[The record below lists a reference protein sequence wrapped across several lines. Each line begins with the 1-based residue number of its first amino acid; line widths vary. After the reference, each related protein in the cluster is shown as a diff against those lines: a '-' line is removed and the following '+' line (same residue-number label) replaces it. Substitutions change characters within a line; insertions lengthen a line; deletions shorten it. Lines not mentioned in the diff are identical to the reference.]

1 MAEQRTTGSGGISPA
16 QESRRQEHDKAQA
29 VGTQVRDTARQVGDT
44 ASEYYEQGRDK
55 AQTIGT
61 QVRDTAQQVS
71 KTASDYYEQGREQ
84 LEHVGQS
91 LEEHIREK
99 PLQSVL
105 MAGGLGMLLA
115 FLWKR

>member
-1 MAEQRTTGSGGISPA
+1 MAEQRTTGSGGTSPA
-16 QESRRQEHDKAQA
+16 QASSRQEHDTAQA
-29 VGTQVRDTARQVGDT
+29 VGTHVRDTARQIGDT
-44 ASEYYEQGRDK
+44 ASEYYEQGRDT
-55 AQTIGT
+55 AQAIGT

-84 LEHVGQS
+84 LAYVGQS
-91 LEEHIREK
+91 LEEHIRGK

-105 MAGGLGMLLA
+105 MAAGVGMLLT